1 VPRVILVLPAVGFL
15 IATAFVP
22 AALALAA
29 QNPPPGQSA
38 DPVYAPLEKAY
49 EALRA
54 KNYDSAIAG
63 FKEAIVIAP
72 ERPSV
77 RKDLAY
83 VLLKVG
89 ETEAAR
95 DQFAEALRLDP
106 GDDRTALEYAFL
118 CYESVQTDQ
127 QIIARRIFDRLRKT
141 EDRTVSATA
150 ASAFENIDRPLREGI
165 GQWRKAVELSPGN
178 FSGYETLARLLE
190 QHDEPAAAA
199 EQYARAWHLRPDR
212 RGLLVDLGRT
222 LKAADHSE
230 DAKPAT
236 AGKAKTSN
244 HDEDAM
250 AALLAAS
257 RGAEPRV
264 AEEAREILPK
274 RYPYVYEF
282 ERALALD
289 PTNIELRRELAYL
302 HLEMLNRVE
311 AAREFEMLLKDAP
324 DDAAAAAEL
333 RLLRTKPVS
342 PPGHDGDAL
351 RTPPPDSDT
360 PANPADPAANPK
372 SLGEKSLEKG
382 YLKDA
387 LKYLQIA
394 HEDDPLD
401 FEVMLRLGWTYN
413 LLNDDAQAIRWFDL
427 AQSSPDP
434 KTAAEAAKAYRNLQ
448 PAFERFRTTVW
459 AFPMFSTRWHDAF
472 AYAQVKT
479 ELRLPRWFAHPYA
492 SVRFIG
498 DSEGA
503 VNVANLGPQYL
514 SERGVILALGAS
526 TVAWHGAN
534 VWFEAGEML
543 RYSPSPNDTGRLVP
557 DYRGG
562 VSFTKGIGGLLA
574 RGGHGLFAETND
586 DGIFVSRFGNDT
598 LLYSQNRAGYAL
610 RSREKVGS
618 LHAQVYWNGNGTVD
632 VLRQYWANYAETGP
646 GVRFRFEEW
655 RVPLRF
661 SVEALRGAYLVNQGN
676 PRRPNFND
684 VRVGIWYAFTK

>member
-1 VPRVILVLPAVGFL
+1 MPRVILVLPAAVFL
-15 IATAFVP
+15 IAISLMS
-22 AALALAA
+22 ALPLAA
-29 QNPPPGQSA
+29 QNPPPGQTA

-63 FKEAIVIAP
+63 FREAIAIAP

-83 VLLKVG
+83 VLLKIG

-118 CYESVQTDQ
+118 CYESVQTGQ
-127 QIIARRIFDRLRKT
+127 QIIARRIFDRLRNT
-141 EDRTVSATA
+141 EDRTAAAVAAT
-150 ASAFENIDRPLREGI
+150 AFENIDRPLREGI
-165 GQWRKAVELSPGN
+165 EQWSKAVELSPGN
-178 FSGYETLARLLE
+178 FSGHETLARLLE
-190 QHDEPAAAA
+190 QHDQPAAAA

-222 LKAADHSE
+222 LRAAHEVNARD
-230 DAKPAT
+230 
-236 AGKAKTSN
+236 
-244 HDEDAM
+244 HDEDAL

-264 AEEAREILPK
+264 AEEAREMLPK

-282 ERALALD
+282 QRALALD

-302 HLEMLNRVE
+302 HLEMSNRTE
-311 AAREFEMLLKDAP
+311 AAREFETLLKEAP
-324 DDAAAAAEL
+324 DDGPAAAEL
-333 RLLRTKPVS
+333 RLLRSKPVTS
-342 PPGHDGDAL
+342 PGHDGEGL
-351 RTPPPDSDT
+351 RTPRPDSD
-360 PANPADPAANPK
+360 PADAASNPK
-372 SLGEKSLEKG
+372 ALGEKSLDKG

-394 HEDDPLD
+394 HENDPLD
-401 FEVMLRLGWTYN
+401 FEVMLKLGWTYN

-427 AQSSPDP
+427 AQRSPDP

-448 PAFERFRTTVW
+448 PALERFRTTVW

-472 AYAQVKT
+472 AYAQIKT
-479 ELRLPRWFAHPYA
+479 ELRLPRWFVHPYA
-492 SVRFIG
+492 SMRFIG

-526 TVAWHGAN
+526 TVPWHGAN
-534 VWFEAGEML
+534 AWFEAGEML
-543 RYSPSPNDTGRLVP
+543 RYSPSVSDAGRLVP

-562 VSFTKGIGGLLA
+562 VSFTNGIGGLLA

-598 LLYSQNRAGYAL
+598 LLYSQNRAGYTL
-610 RSREKVGS
+610 RSTEG
-618 LHAQVYWNGNGTVD
+618 LGAIHAQVYWNGNATVD

-661 SVEALRGAYLVNQGN
+661 SVDAMRGAYLVNQGN